1 MSIDEIYKFMRELDE
16 NWIQGHMDV
25 DDVHKAF
32 AALRLAA
39 YGWSK
44 SRQSAEGLSCRNM
57 ALDIKIEELE
67 KVVDEKSKEIDVL
80 KKNIEKLKGKK

>member
-16 NWIQGHMDV
+16 RWIQGDMDV
-25 DDVHKAF
+25 DDIHKAL
-32 AALRLAA
+32 AALRLAT

-44 SRQSAEGLSCRNM
+44 SRQSTEGLSCRNM

-67 KVVDEKSKEIDVL
+67 KIVEEKSKEIEVL